1 MATALFISLNELKK
15 NTNISGNIDPNK
27 LLPAIKV
34 AQELELEPILGTD
47 LYNKISNDILTD
59 TLSGDYLTLK
69 TNYIHDILIHMSVYY
84 YLPYATYQITNGGV
98 SKWNGGDNFES
109 INKDDLTLLANKQK
123 SIGESYKKR
132 LITHLC
138 NNSTLYPEYSTNSG
152 EDIDPTRN
160 TNRSGL
166 YLN

>member
-47 LYNKISNDILTD
+47 LYNKISNDILTN

-84 YLPYATYQITNGGV
+84 YLPYATYQIQMVVFQNGMV
-98 SKWNGGDNFES
+98 V
-109 INKDDLTLLANKQK
+109 I
-123 SIGESYKKR
+123 I
-132 LITHLC
+132 
-138 NNSTLYPEYSTNSG
+138 
-152 EDIDPTRN
+152 
-160 TNRSGL
+160 
-166 YLN
+166 LNL